1 MTSLNKITSFY
12 NERFGA
18 MKKYFPEEV
27 PSLNLKLSVV
37 IPSYEEQL
45 DGILK
50 SLGNNKLPDSSEV
63 EVVLVLNH
71 SEISGQSVRDF
82 HAKQYT
88 NYHDTTLTN
97 GVRVLCIKAFD
108 LPKKKAGVGLARKI
122 GMDAALNR
130 FSEVNHDGLTV
141 CLDGDCEVS
150 PEYLTM
156 LLKCE
161 EAKINGLSIAFEHDV
176 NSLDSQRNK
185 QIIEYEIFLRYYV
198 HALRSAAYPHAFHTI
213 GSSMA
218 SRATAYAKIGG
229 MNTRK
234 AGEDFY
240 FLHKLIPQGKFY
252 DLTTTTVFPSA
263 RVSERVPFGT
273 GRAMM
278 EMNDGTKD
286 FETLYNPKTF
296 QDLGILFFDEADALF
311 GLSLKDFP
319 KSFVAF
325 LNQAGLSKQFEDLKA
340 RSKDSIQFRK
350 NFNHWMDGF
359 KVLKYVHFCRDN
371 FYPNL
376 PLEEALEGLF
386 GFKKQSRK
394 GLLEE
399 LREMDEKSLFHIFR
413 L

>member
-18 MKKYFPEEV
+18 MKEYFPQET
-27 PSLNLKLSVV
+27 PSSKLKMSIV
-37 IPSYEEQL
+37 IPSYQEEL
-45 DGILK
+45 EGILS
-50 SLGNNKLPDSSEV
+50 SLGKNKIEDED
-63 EVVLVLNH
+63 EIEIILVLNH
-71 SEISGQSVRDF
+71 SENAERSVKDF
-82 HAKQYT
+82 HTAQFKKYHNT
-88 NYHDTTLTN
+88 NLAN
-97 GVRVLCIKAFD
+97 GVKVICIQAFD

-130 FSEVNHDGLTV
+130 FSATNHDGLIV
-141 CLDGDCEVS
+141 CLDGDCKVS
-150 PEYLTM
+150 NEYLTM

-161 EAKINGLSIAFEHDV
+161 KAKINGLSIAFEHDI
-176 NSLDSQRNK
+176 NSIDSQRNT

-218 SRATAYAKIGG
+218 SRASAYAKIGG

-240 FLHKLIPQGKFY
+240 FLHKLIPQGNFY
-252 DLTTTTVFPSA
+252 DLTTATVFPSA

-286 FETLYNPKTF
+286 FEALYNPKTF
-296 QDLGILFFDEADALF
+296 HDLGILFFDEADALF
-311 GLSLKDFP
+311 GLSLKGLP

-325 LNQAGLSKQFEDLKA
+325 LNQAGLSQQFEDLKA
-340 RSKDSIQFRK
+340 RSKDSTKFRK

-386 GFKKQSRK
+386 DFKNRTRRE
-394 GLLEE
+394 LLEE
-399 LREMDEKSLFHIFR
+399 LRGMDKRTAHQVWL
-413 L
+413 

>member
-1 MTSLNKITSFY
+1 MTNLDKITSFY

-18 MKKYFPEEV
+18 MTDFFSQEK
-27 PSLNLKLSVV
+27 PSPKLKISIV
-37 IPSYEEQL
+37 IPSYEEEL
-45 DGILK
+45 AGILS
-50 SLGNNKLPDSSEV
+50 SLGKNQVSDPDEMEV
-63 EVVLVLNH
+63 IIVLNH
-71 SEISGQSVRDF
+71 SEKAEHPVKDF
-82 HAKQYT
+82 HGKQFQE
-88 NYHDTTLTN
+88 YHNTILAN
-97 GVRVLCIKAFD
+97 GVKVICIQAFD
-108 LPKKKAGVGLARKI
+108 LPYKKAGVGLARKI

-130 FSEVNHDGLTV
+130 FASINHDGLIV

-150 PEYLTM
+150 NQYLTE

-161 EAKINGLSIAFEHDV
+161 KAKINGLSIAFEHDV
-176 NSLDSQRNK
+176 NSIDSQRNS

-198 HALRSAAYPHAFHTI
+198 HALRSAGYPHAFHTI

-218 SRATAYAKIGG
+218 SRASAYAKIGG

-240 FLHKLIPQGKFY
+240 FLHKLIPQGRFY
-252 DLTTTTVFPSA
+252 DLTTATVFPSS

-278 EMNDGTKD
+278 EMNAGTKD

-296 QDLGILFFDEADALF
+296 HDLGILFFDEADALF
-311 GLSLKDFP
+311 GLSQADLP
-319 KSFVAF
+319 KSFAAF
-325 LNQAGLSKQFEDLKA
+325 LSENGLLKQFEDLKA
-340 RSKDSIQFRK
+340 RSKDKTQFRK

-386 GFKKQSRK
+386 GFKDQSRK
-394 GLLEE
+394 GLLGK
-399 LREMDEKSLFHIFR
+399 LREMDKVSAEQVVLK
-413 L
+413 

>member
-1 MTSLNKITSFY
+1 MTSVNKITSFY

-18 MKKYFPEEV
+18 MKEYFPEEV
-27 PSLNLKLSVV
+27 PFSKLKMSIV
-37 IPSYEEQL
+37 IPSYQEEL
-45 DGILK
+45 EGIVS
-50 SLGNNKLPDSSEV
+50 SLGRNKIEDADEIEV
-63 EVVLVLNH
+63 ILVLNH
-71 SEISGQSVRDF
+71 SEKAEQPTKDF
-82 HAKQYT
+82 HAAQFKE
-88 NYHDTTLTN
+88 YHNTYLAN
-97 GVRVLCIKAFD
+97 GVKVLCIKAFD

-130 FSEVNHDGLTV
+130 FATIDHDGLVV

-161 EAKINGLSIAFEHDV
+161 KAKISGLSIAFEHDV
-176 NSLDSQRNK
+176 NSIDNQRNK

-218 SRATAYAKIGG
+218 SRASAYAKIGG

-252 DLTTTTVFPSA
+252 DLTTATVFPSA

-296 QDLGILFFDEADALF
+296 HDLGILFFDEADALF
-311 GLSLKDFP
+311 DLHLKDLP
-319 KSFVAF
+319 KSFAAF
-325 LNQAGLSKQFEDLKA
+325 LNQAGLSKQFEDLKV
-340 RSKDSIQFRK
+340 RSKDSVQFRK

-376 PLEEALEGLF
+376 PLEQALEGLF
-386 GFKKQSRK
+386 GFKNQSRRE
-394 GLLEE
+394 LLDE
-399 LREMDEKSLFHIFR
+399 LREMDRKSTFSYF
-413 L
+413 

>member
-1 MTSLNKITSFY
+1 MP
-12 NERFGA
+12 E
-18 MKKYFPEEV
+18 YFPKEA
-27 PSLNLKLSVV
+27 PFPNLKLSIV

-45 DGILK
+45 EGILK
-50 SLGNNKLPDSSEV
+50 SLGHSKVSDSNEV
-63 EVVLVLNH
+63 EVILVLNH
-71 SEISGQSVRDF
+71 SETSEQSVRDF
-82 HAKQYT
+82 HAKQYS
-88 NYHDTTLTN
+88 NYHNTNLIN
-97 GVRVLCIKAFD
+97 GVQVLCIQAFD

-130 FSEVNHDGLTV
+130 FATVDHDGLIV

-150 PEYLTM
+150 TEYLTI

-161 EAKINGLSIAFEHDV
+161 KAKINGLSIAFEHDV
-176 NSLDSQRNK
+176 NSFDIQRNK

-198 HALRSAAYPHAFHTI
+198 HALRSSAYPHAFHTI

-218 SRATAYAKIGG
+218 SRASAYAKIGG

-252 DLTTTTVFPSA
+252 DLTTATVFPSA

-278 EMNDGTKD
+278 EMNAGTKD

-296 QDLGILFFDEADALF
+296 RDLGILFFDEADALF
-311 GLSLKDFP
+311 GLSLKDLP
-319 KSFVAF
+319 KSFVTF
-325 LNQAGLSKQFEDLKA
+325 LNESGLLKQFEDLKA
-340 RSKDSIQFRK
+340 RSKDSTQFRK

-376 PLEEALEGLF
+376 PLEQALEGLF
-386 GFKKQSRK
+386 GFKNQSRK

-399 LREMDEKSLFHIFR
+399 LREMDEKSTFSYF
-413 L
+413 

>member
-1 MTSLNKITSFY
+1 MNNLSKITSFY

-18 MKKYFPEEV
+18 MTDFSPLET
-27 PSLNLKLSVV
+27 PSSKLKVSIV
-37 IPSYEEQL
+37 IPSYQEQL
-45 DGILK
+45 EGILA
-50 SLGNNKLPDSSEV
+50 SLAKNQVADPNEIEV
-63 EVVLVLNH
+63 IVVLNH
-71 SEISGQSVRDF
+71 SEKAEQPVKDF
-82 HAKQYT
+82 HAAQFKE
-88 NYHDTTLTN
+88 YHNTYLAN
-97 GVRVLCIKAFD
+97 GVKVLCIKVFD
-108 LPKKKAGVGLARKI
+108 LGAKKAGVGLARKI

-130 FSEVNHDGLTV
+130 FALVDHDGLIV

-150 PEYLTM
+150 TEYLTE
-156 LLKCE
+156 LLKCDK
-161 EAKINGLSIAFEHDV
+161 AKINGLSIAFEHDI
-176 NSLDSQRNK
+176 NSFDIQRNK
-185 QIIEYEIFLRYYV
+185 QIIEYEVFLRYYV

-218 SRATAYAKIGG
+218 SRASAYAKIGG

-252 DLTTTTVFPSA
+252 DLTSATVFPST

-278 EMNDGTKD
+278 EMNDGTKN

-296 QDLGILFFDEADALF
+296 HDLAILFFDEADALF
-311 GLSLKDFP
+311 GLSLKDLP

-325 LNQAGLSKQFEDLKA
+325 LNQVGLSKQFEDLKA
-340 RSKDSIQFRK
+340 RSKDSTQFRK

-376 PLEEALEGLF
+376 PLEQALESLF
-386 GFKKQSRK
+386 GFKNQSRK

-399 LREMDEKSLFHIFR
+399 LREMDEKSSFSYF
-413 L
+413 